1 MLWGAVLA
9 ITVFR
14 LSVSTSGAL
23 NENEAL
29 LAVCATHPAGGY
41 IEGPAGVPLLLFLKQ
56 CIFGQGVVTLRC
68 ISPVALLLLSWS
80 VWWIGRR
87 IAPQRPS
94 IALWSV
100 VTLNLLPLINLASLV
115 MDGAMV
121 TASLVLLSVVAGWHA
136 LEAREIKGH
145 ENITPWFLFG
155 VILGICTLFYYP
167 ICFLLLV
174 VVAIRMISR
183 GANSISW
190 RSVIIA
196 ATLLV
201 AGWVLPLI
209 WNARHNWIQ
218 WSSVA
223 YGFDAIH
230 CGSVVFSL
238 GLAVA
243 VSAIMV
249 PFLVRLAYA
258 GKWWR
263 GFLLFLGVI
272 MASVSIL
279 FLLSPSLIPENLP
292 SPIGV
297 TGIAV
302 LSKSVVALRAELS
315 GAPWSSLC
323 FCGRITQPQQL
334 LCPLALLCGSCVCRR
349 QGSSLYRG
357 KISQSIHGAQCP
369 LHHNRVQEGTSP
381 DHHGSFQCGGVTQGS
396 ANHLEWA
403 PHDGENLPV

>member
-1 MLWGAVLA
+1 M
-9 ITVFR
+9 
-14 LSVSTSGAL
+14 
-23 NENEAL
+23 
-29 LAVCATHPAGGY
+29 
-41 IEGPAGVPLLLFLKQ
+41 
-56 CIFGQGVVTLRC
+56 
-68 ISPVALLLLSWS
+68 ALLLLSWS

-302 LSKSVVALRAELS
+302 LSKSVVALRAERPDVRGNKPFLIAS
-315 GAPWSSLC
+315 TSGLASLLGEKILIDYPERPGAPSVFVAESPSLNNSFALWPC
-323 FCGRITQPQQL
+323 YAEAVSAGVRDPLYTEEKSVSPFMGRNALYITTESKKELPQTITGAFSAV
-334 LCPLALLCGSCVCRR
+334 ALLKEVPITWNGHPMTVKIYQCEDYR
-349 QGSSLYRG
+349 SL
-357 KISQSIHGAQCP
+357 S
-369 LHHNRVQEGTSP
+369 L
-381 DHHGSFQCGGVTQGS
+381 
-396 ANHLEWA
+396 
-403 PHDGENLPV
+403 